1 MATLQLTDILLFTES
16 SSGTGREEN
25 DKRNKQR
32 EFVLVELF
40 AGRCDAFCEDTTHG
54 AAWTQLRTDF
64 RAALQHMGTLEGLTE
79 AVCVKVQQKGGR
91 GHNYDFAVTY
101 RTSEGEHESHV
112 EFKFGGTTV
121 DSLPEFFNPAA
132 DKPFHTEL
140 YASYYYRTALPQ
152 VAALYGITTPLPSE
166 ADYLKHIHKNKA
178 AHPFLV
184 TLDAAERAD
193 ADRSATSKYAQKKA
207 LVATSI
213 QNYLELSLDSTQFA
227 AIETELKRSQGNKR
241 YLLYNNK
248 SFHHDALKP
257 AELELEQTAYV
268 KNGNTLVIQTKQ
280 EGTHIAML
288 LRWKNHLG
296 VLFPAWQIS
305 MIRQ

>member
-1 MATLQLTDILLFTES
+1 MTTLQVTDILLFTES
-16 SSGTGREEN
+16 AAGTGREEN
-25 DKRNKQR
+25 DRRNKQR
-32 EFVLVELF
+32 EFMLVELF
-40 AGRCDAFCEDTTHG
+40 AGRCDAFCEDATYG
-54 AAWTQLRTDF
+54 AAWTELRTQF
-64 RAALQHMGTLEGLTE
+64 RQALEQMASLEGLTDST
-79 AVCVKVQQKGGR
+79 ALCVKQKGGR
-91 GHNYDFAVTY
+91 GHNYDFSVTY
-101 RTSEGEHESHV
+101 KTPDGEHESHV

-132 DKPFHTEL
+132 DKPFHAEL
-140 YASYYYRTALPQ
+140 YASYYFHSTLPQ
-152 VAALYGITTPLPSE
+152 VAALYGITVPLPSE

-184 TLDAAERAD
+184 ALDAAERAN

-207 LVATSI
+207 LVAASI
-213 QNYLELSLDSTQFA
+213 ETYLETNLDSTQFA
-227 AIETELKRSQGNKR
+227 TIEAELKRSQGNKR
-241 YLLYNNK
+241 YLLYSNK

-257 AELELEQTAYV
+257 TELCLEHTAYV
-268 KNGNTLVIQTKQ
+268 KNGNTLVIQTQ
-280 EGTHIAML
+280 EPHTHIAML